1 MYSKQPD
8 QPNEKEADEMVKPVS
23 LIEVSYQGH
32 PVGRIALA
40 PDRTC
45 AFEYNR
51 DWLSNGFSI
60 SPFYLPLKPG
70 VMQARPTPFAG
81 LFGVFNDSLPDGWS
95 RLLLDRWLRSAHV
108 DPNALSVLDRL
119 SLVGGEGMGALSYA
133 PDQNPGTVTTSHP
146 LGDIATQVANLL
158 AQEEETGSAN
168 ISSLEE
174 LLKLAGS
181 SGGARPKVLVKIDGE
196 EWLVKFRA
204 SVDPVNVGE
213 LEYQHSLLAKKAGIE
228 MPETRLFEGRYFGTR
243 RFDRS
248 GKKRIHVHS
257 ASGLLYASHRMPSL
271 DYAELLKATMAITR
285 DINEVAR
292 MFRLMVFNVQIGNKD
307 DHAKN
312 FSFICENGSWK
323 LSPAYDLLPSNGFGG
338 QHTTTVNG
346 NGNPTLADCLEVA
359 RTTGFPKI
367 RASEIIAEVMKGIRN

>member
-1 MYSKQPD
+1 
-8 QPNEKEADEMVKPVS
+8 MVKPVS
-23 LIEVSYQGH
+23 LIEVSYRSH
-32 PVGRIALA
+32 PVGRLALA

-45 AFEYNR
+45 AFEYDR
-51 DWLSNGFSI
+51 EWLISGFSI

-70 VMQARPTPFAG
+70 VMQARPTPFDG

-95 RLLLDRWLRSAHV
+95 RLLLDRWLRSRHI

-119 SLVGGEGMGALSYA
+119 SLVGGEGMGALRYA
-133 PDQNPGTVTTSHP
+133 PDQNPGAETISHP

-158 AQEEETGSAN
+158 GEETTGSAS
-168 ISSLEE
+168 IRSLEE

-181 SGGARPKVLVKIDGE
+181 SGGARPKVLVKIDGL

-228 MPETRLFEGRYFGTR
+228 MPETRLFEGSYFGTR

-248 GKKRIHVHS
+248 GEKRIHVHS

-271 DYAELLKATMAITR
+271 DYAELLKATMALTR

-292 MFRLMVFNVQIGNKD
+292 MFRLMVFNVQIGIKD

-312 FSFICENGSWK
+312 FSFVCENGSWK

-346 NGNPTLADCLEVA
+346 NGNPTLSDCIEVA
-359 RTTGFPKI
+359 RTTGFPKK
-367 RASEIIAEVMKGIRN
+367 RASEIIAEVMEAMRDKKMVKWQNVKW